1 MKPIF
6 TITIDTESD
15 DAWEKPE
22 TIKLSNLQDLIKFQ
36 FLCEKYRI
44 VPTYLMTYEY
54 VKCKKAVEFFKE
66 KWDKGKCEIGMH
78 LHVWSTPP
86 FNEKTKVDM
95 HWLKAYQFELPD
107 ELFYEKA
114 NNLREAIFIA
124 FGKYPTSNRAGRW
137 GIDQRTIDWLI
148 EKKFLV
154 DTTILPYKNFE
165 SSIGKFKPGL
175 NFEKYNTN
183 PFFWRSKKTNN
194 FLLEIPV
201 TVIKRKF
208 MPLNILKLL
217 IGVKVFK
224 KNKFLS
230 KLSNKIEDITIFR
243 VSPFISKKKYSE
255 IISYSVTNRKKVL
268 NLMFHSSELT
278 FKESPYTRNKENHKL
293 VWDNINHIFKSVTN
307 YGLISKGI
315 SECESLIKKNKD
327 FKNVKSNYEI

>member
-15 DAWEKPE
+15 DAWAKPE
-22 TIKLSNLQDLIKFQ
+22 TIKLSNLKDLIKFQ
-36 FLCEKYRI
+36 LLCEKHRI
-44 VPTYLMTYEY
+44 IPTYLMAYEY
-54 VKCKKAVEFFKE
+54 VKCEKAVKFFKE

-107 ELFYEKA
+107 DLFYQKA
-114 NNLREAIFIA
+114 NNLREAIFNA
-124 FGKYPTSNRAGRW
+124 FGKYPTSHRAGRW

-148 EKKFLV
+148 DRNFLV
-154 DTTILPYKNFE
+154 DTTIVPFRSFE
-165 SSIGKFKPGL
+165 SSIGKFKPGPS
-175 NFEKYNTN
+175 FEKFNTN

-208 MPLNILKLL
+208 IIFDILKSF
-217 IGVKVFK
+217 IGNEIFK

-230 KLSNKIEDITIFR
+230 KLSSKIEDVTIFR
-243 VSPFISKKKYSE
+243 LSPFISKK
-255 IISYSVTNRKKVL
+255 
-268 NLMFHSSELT
+268 
-278 FKESPYTRNKENHKL
+278 
-293 VWDNINHIFKSVTN
+293 NIQK
-307 YGLISKGI
+307 
-315 SECESLIKKNKD
+315 
-327 FKNVKSNYEI
+327 